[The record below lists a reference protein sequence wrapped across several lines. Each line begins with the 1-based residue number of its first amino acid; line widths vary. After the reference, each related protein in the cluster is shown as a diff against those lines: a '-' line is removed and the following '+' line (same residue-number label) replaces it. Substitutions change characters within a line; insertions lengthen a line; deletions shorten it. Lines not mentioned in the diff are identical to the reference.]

1 MPLEDLTGS
10 KYISDLNANWPID
23 DDRLKYTDDHLRGV
37 KNVLKLSFPN
47 VTGPVTRSHTSL
59 SNGSVPV
66 GSVTVFYQLAPPTG
80 WTRVT
85 GIAATQLLR
94 VIDTANTTD
103 GGTAAGTDDPV
114 LNDKVPSHTHPAPLA
129 TTSSNAASHTHSLGI
144 GINGTITIGAYGT
157 PNFTTANVTGTSGN
171 TGATK
176 PDHTHTVQ
184 VTVSANTGANWVPR
198 YLNVILC
205 ERTS

>member
-1 MPLEDLTGS
+1 MPLEDLTGA

-23 DDRLKYTDDHLRGV
+23 ADRLKYADDHIKGI
-37 KNVLKLSFPN
+37 KNVLKTTFPN
-47 VTGPVTRSHTSL
+47 VSGAVTRTHTSL

-94 VIDTANTTD
+94 VIATANETA
-103 GGTAAGTDDPV
+103 GGTSGGTDDPV
-114 LNDKVPSHTHPAPLA
+114 ANNKVPAHTHPSAVVTTGSSATSHVHSKGYAGEGASLRPCYGTPNVLLPNVTGESGNTGSATPSHTH
-129 TTSSNAASHTHSLGI
+129 T
-144 GINGTITIGAYGT
+144 
-157 PNFTTANVTGTSGN
+157 
-171 TGATK
+171 
-176 PDHTHTVQ
+176 
-184 VTVSANTGANWVPR
+184 VTVPIAANTGSNWTPR